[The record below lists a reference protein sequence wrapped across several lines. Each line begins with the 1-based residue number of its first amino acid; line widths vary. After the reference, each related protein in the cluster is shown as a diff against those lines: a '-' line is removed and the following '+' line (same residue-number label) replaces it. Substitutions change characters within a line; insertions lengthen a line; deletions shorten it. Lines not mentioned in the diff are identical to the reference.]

1 VWNLTLNCPP
11 TAARHPPSST
21 VCITSYP
28 APPAEQV
35 ARAKP
40 VMELKEESKKMKRH
54 LATLLAV
61 SALTALAL
69 TGCGSG
75 SISGPTGTSTDSSG
89 PAAAGGDLKKVTVG
103 VLPIAPSVA
112 MQYGI
117 DEGIFADHGLSVE
130 LQTGQGGAAMLPAV
144 STGTMNFSV
153 GNPLSV
159 MLAVNKGLDMKIV
172 TGFSNSKAE
181 GEDINGV
188 VAGKASGIA
197 SFGDLEGKTVA
208 VNTLKTQGDLTI
220 MESAAKAGADP
231 AKIKFVEMPF
241 PDMQAQLDRGSVD
254 AVWLPEPFLSKALA
268 DAKNMLV
275 GYPNQTALPGLP
287 TMVSFTSG
295 NFAQQNP
302 ETVKSFREALEET
315 LAKAEQN
322 PDKVRALLPKF
333 MNMDAAVA
341 GKLKMEAF
349 DGDVPADVL
358 SDLGS
363 LMVKYSYVDKDPDVA
378 AMTVK

>member
-1 VWNLTLNCPP
+1 
-11 TAARHPPSST
+11 
-21 VCITSYP
+21 
-28 APPAEQV
+28 
-35 ARAKP
+35 
-40 VMELKEESKKMKRH
+40 MKRH
-54 LATLLAV
+54 LAQLLAAGAV
-61 SALTALAL
+61 VALAL

-75 SISGPTGTSTDSSG
+75 SLSGPASTSEATSPGSS
-89 PAAAGGDLKKVTVG
+89 AAAGGDLKKITVG
-103 VLPIAPSVA
+103 VLSIAPSVA
-112 MQYGI
+112 LQYGI
-117 DEGIFADHGLSVE
+117 DEGIFADHGLNVE

-188 VAGKASGIA
+188 VAAQASGIT
-197 SFGDLEGKTVA
+197 SFGNLEGKTVA

-254 AVWLPEPFLSKALA
+254 AVWLPQPFLGKALL
-268 DAKNMLV
+268 DTKNILV
-275 GYPNQTALPGLP
+275 GSPNQDALPGLP

-295 NFAQQNP
+295 NFAQQNAA
-302 ETVKSFREALEET
+302 TVTAFREAMEET

-322 PDKVRALLPKF
+322 PDAVRALLPKF
-333 MNMDAAVA
+333 MNMDPAVA
-341 GKLKMEAF
+341 QKLKMESF
-349 DGDVPADVL
+349 DGKVPTAVL
-358 SDLGS
+358 TGLGS
-363 LMVKYSYVDKDPDVA
+363 LMVKYNYVDKSPDVN

>member
-1 VWNLTLNCPP
+1 
-11 TAARHPPSST
+11 
-21 VCITSYP
+21 
-28 APPAEQV
+28 
-35 ARAKP
+35 
-40 VMELKEESKKMKRH
+40 MELKEELNKMKRH
-54 LATLLAV
+54 LAKILAV
-61 SALTALAL
+61 SALTAIAL

-75 SISGPTGTSTDSSG
+75 SVTGQDGTSPGATT
-89 PAAAGGDLKKVTVG
+89 GGDVKNITVG
-103 VLPIAPSVA
+103 VLSIAPSVA
-112 MQYGI
+112 VQYGM
-117 DEGIFADHGLSVE
+117 DEGIFEDHGLKIE

-159 MLAVNKGLDMKIV
+159 MLAVDKGLDMKIV

-188 VAGKASGIA
+188 VAAKASGIS
-197 SFGDLEGKTVA
+197 SFGDLQDKTVA

-254 AVWLPEPFLSKALA
+254 AIWLPEPFLTRALA
-268 DAKNMLV
+268 DSKNVLV
-275 GYPNQTALPGLP
+275 GSPNQEAIPGLP

-302 ETVKSFREALEET
+302 DTIKAFKEAMKET
-315 LAKAEQN
+315 LEKAEQN
-322 PDKVRALLPKF
+322 PDAVRALLPKF

-341 GKLKMEAF
+341 KNLKMESYDAE
-349 DGDVPADVL
+349 VPTGIL
-358 SDLGS
+358 SELGS
-363 LMVKYSYVDKDPDVA
+363 LMVKYNYVTNKPNVE
-378 AMTVK
+378 AMIAQ